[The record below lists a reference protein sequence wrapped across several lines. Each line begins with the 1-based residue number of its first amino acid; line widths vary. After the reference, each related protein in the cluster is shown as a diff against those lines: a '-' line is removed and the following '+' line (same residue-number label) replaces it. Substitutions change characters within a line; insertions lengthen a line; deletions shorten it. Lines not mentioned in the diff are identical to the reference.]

1 MAPISGH
8 VYVKEECREI
18 FIIAVYVDDI
28 LLAGKTDQKINEVKQ
43 ELAELFKM
51 KDMGEL
57 HHFLGVKVVQKPSS
71 KEVWIGQEAYT
82 KSMLEIFSM
91 ESSKP
96 VNTPINPGTKLT
108 KATAESQRVDKVK
121 YQSAVGHLL
130 YLSTKTRPDIAYAV
144 SDVARFCGDPTEE
157 HWVAVKRIMRYLRG
171 TGDMGLLYD
180 GNEETTTCVGY
191 SHANWAGDLD
201 DRKSTSG
208 CVFQISNAAIS
219 WRSKKQSC
227 VVLST
232 AEAEYMALASATQ
245 EAIWLQQVLTDLKS
259 KPNGPML
266 IFEDNQAAICMA
278 KNAQYHGRAKHID
291 IKYHFIREH
300 IAKATVKL
308 EYCRSEE
315 MIADIFKGLSAA
327 LFTKLRKMLG
337 VRSINNM

>member
-1 MAPISGH
+1 M
-8 VYVKEECREI
+8 
-18 FIIAVYVDDI
+18 
-28 LLAGKTDQKINEVKQ
+28 
-43 ELAELFKM
+43 
-51 KDMGEL
+51 
-57 HHFLGVKVVQKPSS
+57 
-71 KEVWIGQEAYT
+71 
-82 KSMLEIFSM
+82 
-91 ESSKP
+91 
-96 VNTPINPGTKLT
+96 
-108 KATAESQRVDKVK
+108 
-121 YQSAVGHLL
+121 
-130 YLSTKTRPDIAYAV
+130 

-171 TGDMGLLYD
+171 TGDMDLLYD

-191 SHANWAGDLD
+191 SDANWAGDLD

-208 CVFQISNAAIS
+208 YVFQISNAAIC

-227 VVLST
+227 VALST

-245 EAIWLQQVLTDLKS
+245 EAIWLQQLLTDLKS
-259 KPNGPML
+259 KPNGSML

-308 EYCRSEE
+308 EYCPSEE
-315 MIADIFKGLSAA
+315 MIADIFTKGLSAA